1 MESKTFEAS
10 NVTVNAAD
18 ITSQLQDLDK
28 VNFIHYCYLAIP
40 AMTHSLI
47 QSLIDINFCSAKKCF
62 FFFFFFK

>member
-40 AMTHSLI
+40 AMTHGLTSSFFVFVFKVTKQLTSL
-47 QSLIDINFCSAKKCF
+47 
-62 FFFFFFK
+62 